1 MENTPR
7 KIVVL
12 NMRDGKYV
20 LSEKPQPTASS
31 SQPTLHPDFIKQL
44 PTAKNTSKNIQ
55 PATNIV
61 HRSVSAA
68 SSSQPTLHPDFI
80 KQLPTAKNTSK
91 NIQPATN
98 IVHRNVS
105 ASISDSIFSA
115 SNKPNISKPIS
126 SNSPINLETTKSS
139 IDAGLRDLLVS
150 IGQKMDDM
158 TKKITNLDQKLNE
171 IETNHANRVR
181 VVEKNQ
187 AIIKTKLDLI
197 LDKISPR
204 PGLVTNSSFN
214 WEPIASKEMLDA
226 VDQQLNDQQYKKE
239 FKEYLE
245 CQLPT
250 DSSEERLHSA
260 MDIIFAKQFVIEMS
274 WTGIGHPNQKFP
286 LFGYKNILALFKHIG
301 TFHGVTPTPQK
312 IKTFFQ
318 NKLKHARQRLN
329 LEGKI

>member
-61 HRSVSAA
+61 HR
-68 SSSQPTLHPDFI
+68 
-80 KQLPTAKNTSK
+80 
-91 NIQPATN
+91 
-98 IVHRNVS
+98 NVP

-181 VVEKNQ
+181 VVEK
-187 AIIKTKLDLI
+187 
-197 LDKISPR
+197 
-204 PGLVTNSSFN
+204 
-214 WEPIASKEMLDA
+214 
-226 VDQQLNDQQYKKE
+226 
-239 FKEYLE
+239 
-245 CQLPT
+245 
-250 DSSEERLHSA
+250 
-260 MDIIFAKQFVIEMS
+260 
-274 WTGIGHPNQKFP
+274 
-286 LFGYKNILALFKHIG
+286 
-301 TFHGVTPTPQK
+301 
-312 IKTFFQ
+312 
-318 NKLKHARQRLN
+318 
-329 LEGKI
+329 